1 MAIVNEQKELERV
14 RKNIESGNTGL
25 AKSRLNNIKKQA
37 QNRVYYL
44 NKKMADASISSAE
57 KFTVQQ
63 QLQIAKKDLSQVKS
77 AVNVIKKSIKDPQHV
92 RTTSAFNKLNLY
104 VSQRK
109 AEQNLIRKTQSQ
121 VSKEAYKRG
130 TIPERANIITIRTA
144 ERLDVLMTNLLL
156 ENPEYSGFTRE
167 KLEEWAKKL
176 EPLGVNLFDDV
187 KAIFKENRRYNS
199 GDEFEGVSEIIS
211 RYSNK
216 LNDQKSFFTVEQIRE
231 FNAVIN
237 EIRSELK

>member
-1 MAIVNEQKELERV
+1 MILNEQKEIESV

-25 AKSRLNNIKKQA
+25 ARIRLNDIKKQA
-37 QNRVYYL
+37 YNRVYYL
-44 NKKMADASISSAE
+44 NKKMTDTSISPAE

-63 QLQIAKKDLSQVKS
+63 QLQMAKKDLSQVKS

-92 RTTSAFNKLNLY
+92 RTTNAFNKLNLY
-104 VSQRK
+104 VSQKK

-121 VSKEAYKRG
+121 VSKEAYKKG
-130 TIPERANIITIRTA
+130 IIPERVSIITIRTA

-167 KLEEWAKKL
+167 KLEEWTKKL

-187 KAIFKENRRYNS
+187 KSIFKENRRYNS

-216 LNDQKSFFTVEQIRE
+216 LNKQKSLFTVEQIRE
-231 FNAVIN
+231 INAIIN
-237 EIRSELK
+237 EIRSTIQ

>member
-1 MAIVNEQKELERV
+1 MILNEQKELERV
-14 RKNIESGNTGL
+14 RKNIESGNIGL
-25 AKSRLNNIKKQA
+25 AKSRLDTIKKQA
-37 QNRVYYL
+37 QNQVYYL
-44 NKKMADASISSAE
+44 NKKMTDTSISSAE

-63 QLQIAKKDLSQVKS
+63 QLQLAKKDLSQVKS

-92 RTTSAFNKLNLY
+92 RTANAFNKLNLY
-104 VSQRK
+104 VSQRN
-109 AEQNLIRKTQSQ
+109 AEKNLIRKTQSQ
-121 VSKEAYKRG
+121 VSKEAYKKG
-130 TIPERANIITIRTA
+130 VIPERVSIITIRTA

-167 KLEEWAKKL
+167 KLEEWDKKL

-187 KAIFKENRRYNS
+187 KAIFKENRRYSS

-216 LNDQKSFFTVEQIRE
+216 LNNQKSFLTVEEIRE
-231 FNAVIN
+231 INEIIN
-237 EIRSELK
+237 EIRSTIQ